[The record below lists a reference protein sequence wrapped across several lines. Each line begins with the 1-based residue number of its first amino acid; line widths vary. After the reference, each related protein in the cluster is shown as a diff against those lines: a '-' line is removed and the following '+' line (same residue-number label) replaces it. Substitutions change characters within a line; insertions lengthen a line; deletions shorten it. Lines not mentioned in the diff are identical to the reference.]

1 RQVAKMKKASEV
13 SVLGGCALLIDKD
26 GNVVDG
32 NVKKLNYPNRH
43 EDIVRAM
50 GSFCAMAHPSVM
62 YRRDDVL
69 KVGGYN
75 PMTRHYED
83 YDLWVRMAEQGFR
96 FANLS
101 DVLIDYRLH
110 DKSV

>member
-1 RQVAKMKKASEV
+1 
-13 SVLGGCALLIDKD
+13 
-26 GNVVDG
+26 
-32 NVKKLNYPNRH
+32 
-43 EDIVRAM
+43 M

-101 DVLIDYRLH
+101 DVLERLAWTPVESPQDSGRIDEYGVLRWRRVPAGR
-110 DKSV
+110 DI